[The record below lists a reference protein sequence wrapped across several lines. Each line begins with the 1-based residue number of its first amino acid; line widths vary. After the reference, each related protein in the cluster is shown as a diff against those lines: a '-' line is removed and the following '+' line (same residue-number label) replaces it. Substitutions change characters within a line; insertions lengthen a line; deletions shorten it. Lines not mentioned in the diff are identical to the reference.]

1 MRDSKEWIEVL
12 AYSPC
17 GTMLACGSHDNNIYV
32 YDVDD
37 GYMLKSKLKAHNS
50 YVTSVDWSEDS
61 STIRSVCGAYELLFF
76 DVQSGKQDPGG
87 ASANVDTV
95 WATNSAKFGWLVDG
109 IFPPAT
115 DGTHINHVS
124 FSDDMTLIVTAD
136 DYGLIN
142 IYRNP
147 ARKGHESKSYRAHSE
162 HVVRAR
168 FTQGSERIISVG
180 GYDKT
185 VMVWRKQ

>member
-1 MRDSKEWIEVL
+1 MAHSKEWIEVL

-17 GTMLACGSHDNNIYV
+17 GAYLASGSHDNTVYV
-32 YDVDD
+32 YDVED
-37 GYMLKSKLKAHNS
+37 GYSLKSKLRAHNS

-76 DVQSGKQDPGG
+76 DVESGEQDPGG

-95 WATNSAKFGWLVDG
+95 WTTNTAKFGWLVDG
-109 IFPPAT
+109 IFPGST
-115 DGTHINHVS
+115 DGTHVNYVD
-124 FSDDMTLIVTAD
+124 FSDDMSVLLTAD
-136 DYGLIN
+136 DFGLVN

-147 ARKGHESKSYRAHSE
+147 ARKGHTPRSYRAHSE
-162 HVVRAR
+162 HVVRAK
-168 FTQGSERIISVG
+168 FTAGGERIISIG

-185 VMVWRKQ
+185 IMMWQKQ

>member
-12 AYSPC
+12 TYSPC
-17 GTMLACGSHDNNIYV
+17 GTMLACGSHDNNIYI
-32 YDVDD
+32 YDVED
-37 GYMLKSKLKAHNS
+37 GYMLKTRLKAHNS

-61 STIRSVCGAYELLFF
+61 TTIRSVCGAYELLFF

-109 IFPPAT
+109 IFPPTT

-124 FSDDMTLIVTAD
+124 FSDDMSLIATAD

-147 ARKGHESKSYRAHSE
+147 ARKGHECKSYRAHSE
-162 HVVRAR
+162 HVVRVR
-168 FTQGSERIISVG
+168 FTHGSERIVSVG
-180 GYDKT
+180 GFDKT
-185 VMVWRKQ
+185 VMVWRRQ